1 MAFYRFCT
9 ARQIWFLACIDFY
22 KHTCKCK
29 SLFSKARLVCLS
41 PNCRFF
47 VLQLMTNLIQQEAFA
62 AIHIAQLCKLI
73 AITFVQCDE
82 EWNRAPFWTLHHFCL
97 FLNANYLHLLLNH
110 IFHHTSISIM
120 HLSMAQVQVCM
131 QSFQLQYTCH
141 KLLPLLLFQN
151 AING

>member
-9 ARQIWFLACIDFY
+9 ARQIWFLACIDPY
-22 KHTCKCK
+22 NHTCKCR

-41 PNCRFF
+41 PNCRFLF
-47 VLQLMTNLIQQEAFA
+47 CNWWQIWSSRRHLLQS
-62 AIHIAQLCKLI
+62 
-73 AITFVQCDE
+73 
-82 EWNRAPFWTLHHFCL
+82 TLHNCATNCNYICTMWWRMKLRTFL
-97 FLNANYLHLLLNH
+97 DTSSLLPFLNTNYLHLLLNH